1 MIRQRGFSLIE
12 ALIALVVLSI
22 GLIGVA
28 AMQLKALQSATAG
41 YQRSVVTLAA
51 VDAQE
56 RLWAELAQLADGG
69 DDCSVITPQ
78 QARAP
83 SGVSVEEQWKN
94 WWGDD
99 DASNPLRSVNWEN
112 SNIKLSSSVDCQF
125 TITIDLGDASG
136 DIDDV
141 FTYTFRLPQL

>member
-1 MIRQRGFSLIE
+1 MNSQRGFSLIE

-41 YQRSVVTLAA
+41 YQRSVATLAA

-56 RLWAELAQLADGG
+56 RLWAELAQLT
-69 DDCSVITPQ
+69 DCSVVTPQ

-83 SGVSVEEQWKN
+83 SSESVEEQWKN
-94 WWGDD
+94 WWRDD

-112 SNIKLSSSVDCQF
+112 SSIEPSPTVDCQF
-125 TITIDLGDASG
+125 TITIDLGEGPG
-136 DIDDV
+136 DIDDDV
-141 FTYTFRLPQL
+141 FTYTFRLPEKS